1 MKKKKKPI
9 NKGSFNDDIYAKY
22 VSFSKAVLWKD
33 RELSVPKITLIGMNA
48 YNTKEMRF
56 IDSEKGEMWVFDV
69 DEVLS
74 KGKFKQVGQEEQ
86 WYFPIDIA
94 DKRKIWQKNETQEKY

>member
-1 MKKKKKPI
+1 MKKKKKLI
-9 NKGSFNDDIYAKY
+9 NKGSFHGDIYSKY
-22 VSFSKAVLWKD
+22 VNFSKAVLWKD
-33 RELSVPKITLIGMNA
+33 RELSVPKIILIGLNA

-69 DEVLS
+69 NEVLS

-94 DKRKIWQKNETQEKY
+94 DKLKIWKKNELTS